1 MIAPSKPLNMS
12 PDSATIAAPSPAPQR
27 NGKPSSPS
35 SQDWS
40 AQGKRIQEL
49 VEKASTLPD
58 PATRALIHECL
69 ESILALHGQGLAR
82 MLELIKDARP
92 EGQTILDVLGQD
104 PLLRGLLLI
113 HGLHPVDLKTRLGA
127 ALNKVRPY
135 MESHGGNV
143 ELLSLEND
151 VARLRLQGACKTCPS
166 SSVTMELVLR
176 GAIEEFCP
184 DLMGMEVE
192 GVAQPAEIKSH

>member
-1 MIAPSKPLNMS
+1 MIAQSKPLNMS
-12 PDSATIAAPSPAPQR
+12 PEPTTITKASAAPHR
-27 NGKPSSPS
+27 NGTPPSSDS
-35 SQDWS
+35 NWS
-40 AQGKRIQEL
+40 TQGKRIQEL
-49 VEKASTLPD
+49 VEKAGTLPD

-82 MLELIKDARP
+82 MLELIKEP
-92 EGQTILDVLGQD
+92 QPQGQTLLDVLGQD

-166 SSVTMELVLR
+166 SSVTMELALR

-192 GVAQPAEIKSH
+192 GVAQPAEIKPH